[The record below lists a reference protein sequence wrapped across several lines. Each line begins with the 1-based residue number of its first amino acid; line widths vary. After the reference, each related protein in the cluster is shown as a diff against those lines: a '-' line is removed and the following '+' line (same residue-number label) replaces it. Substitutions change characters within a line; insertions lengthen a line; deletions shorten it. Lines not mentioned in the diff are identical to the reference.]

1 LGPIFLRNRS
11 RRGFPHTSHQRSP
24 SRDACHF
31 FDPLLQ
37 FCYLAEIG
45 QGPNSVNGTQRYPG
59 GHHFCSAAHT
69 TTSFPGHGDLQKKC
83 SRGNPQRKLCMAG
96 RDGSIYGSTSTPLGP
111 PTVLLITL
119 QRKLCQL
126 LYISF
131 PPKSRSQAVCRS
143 RAHNKESCCKCGKA
157 LGVDTSIN
165 TG

>member
-31 FDPLLQ
+31 FDPLLE

-83 SRGNPQRKLCMAG
+83 SRGNPQRKLCIFYQ
-96 RDGSIYGSTSTPLGP
+96 RDGLKRWFNPWIDIDTSRSTDRFINYNAEEIMPAP
-111 PTVLLITL
+111 
-119 QRKLCQL
+119 
-126 LYISF
+126 LYIFSAKK
-131 PPKSRSQAVCRS
+131 PEP
-143 RAHNKESCCKCGKA
+143 SCMQVACTQQ
-157 LGVDTSIN
+157 GVMLQMW
-165 TG
+165 